1 MSEILRDLDDMMR
14 AERMARMWR
23 THGRMIIFVIVV
35 LVVGTAAQAAWK
47 SYNSHIAREQTGKI
61 LSAASADEPGEALT
75 KLAKDLKGNGRA
87 IATFEAARG
96 LKEKGQ
102 YAEAIA
108 LYRDALSEKSIAPE
122 LRDLAMIEMVSL
134 KLDHDMK
141 APAAPDQKSPDQKP
155 ADQKANEL
163 LGELE
168 PILKSEK
175 TNIPSAFLPRAILL
189 ASVIKADLQGDYQ
202 GGLDELAKIG
212 GLADQKIL
220 PQAVSAQAEAL
231 KTVYT
236 ERLMAQN
243 SDKNAGQND
252 QNAAQK
258 NGEAA
263 AGTAQDSP
271 RTPEPKPTKKPE
283 KNLDKGK

>member
-47 SYNSHIAREQTGKI
+47 SYNSRIAREQTGKI

-96 LKEKGQ
+96 LKEKEQ

-108 LYRDALSEKSIAPE
+108 LYRDVLSEKTIAPE

-134 KLDHDMK
+134 ELDHD
-141 APAAPDQKSPDQKP
+141 AQASAAPDQKSPE
-155 ADQKANEL
+155 QKAKTL
-163 LGELE
+163 LSALE

-175 TNIPSAFLPRAILL
+175 SNTPSAFLPRAILL
-189 ASVIKADLQGDYQ
+189 ASVIKAHLQGDYQ

-220 PQAVSAQAEAL
+220 PQAVSAQAQAL
-231 KTVYT
+231 KTVYS
-236 ERLMAQN
+236 ERLMAQTT
-243 SDKNAGQND
+243 SQKAGQMAAQD
-252 QNAAQK
+252 SGKNAAQE
-258 NGEAA
+258 NVGAA
-263 AGTAQDSP
+263 DTAQDSP